1 VEILCAGTLALLS
14 AEGHRIVIVTM
25 TPGDCGSHDHGPE
38 EIAAIRRREAAR
50 AAAKIGAEYRCAE
63 FRDLAIFNDDPSRR
77 RVTEILRATRPSLI
91 LTAPPVDYMCDH
103 EATSQLVRDACFGA
117 PAPNY
122 RTGGDPAADPL
133 PAIPHLYFVS
143 AIGGVEAEFYVNIGS
158 TFATKRAMLAEHE
171 SQRSWLARQH
181 GMDDYLGQMERWTRA
196 SGSRA
201 GVELAEG
208 FRQYRGHPYPETPLL
223 QDLLRS
229 YSTFTST
236 LPIGP

>member
-1 VEILCAGTLALLS
+1 MLCAGTLALLS
-14 AEGHRIVIVTM
+14 AAGHRIVIVTM
-25 TPGDCGSHDHGPE
+25 TPGDCGSREHGPE
-38 EIAAIRRREAAR
+38 EIAAIRRGEAAR
-50 AAAKIGAEYRCAE
+50 AAAHIAAQYRCAG

-77 RVTEILRATRPSLI
+77 RVTEILRATRPTLI

-103 EATSQLVRDACFGA
+103 EATSQLVRDACFAA

-122 RTGGDPAADPL
+122 RTGAIPAAPPL

-143 AIGGVEAEFYVNIGS
+143 PVGGAEAEFYLDIGS

-171 SQRSWLARQH
+171 SQRSWLAQHH
-181 GMDDYLGQMERWTRA
+181 GMDDYIGQMERWTRA
-196 SGSRA
+196 TGQRA
-201 GVELAEG
+201 GVEFAEG

-223 QDLLRS
+223 QELLRG
-229 YSTFTST
+229 YCTRTST